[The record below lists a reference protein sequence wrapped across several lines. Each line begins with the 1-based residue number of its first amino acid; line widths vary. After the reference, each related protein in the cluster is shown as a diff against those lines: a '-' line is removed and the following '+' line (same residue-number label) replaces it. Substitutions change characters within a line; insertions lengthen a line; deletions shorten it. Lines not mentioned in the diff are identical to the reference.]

1 MSSLIAG
8 LRPGDIES
16 ICIEQGGSLREGV
29 VLTSKG
35 ITEQRHSRELQ
46 AQQSEYDLRIADP
59 DASVEDKLWARVY
72 LRRAGLR
79 WPEERLLAIMS
90 AEVEADCGADLRL
103 EIAHHEFA
111 VAAFL
116 EEHGLER

>member
-16 ICIEQGGSLREGV
+16 ICIEQGGSLRQGV

-46 AQQSEYDLRIADP
+46 AQQSEYDLRLADP
-59 DASVEDKLWARVY
+59 DVSVEDKLWARVY

-103 EIAHHEFA
+103 EIAQHEFA